1 MAPPVVPP
9 PNSSP
14 RLPPDVAFVFLFV
27 LDRYLNVPGAPTRH
41 RYPSFTPSSRS
52 FFVAALANFD
62 LVRRSRVASYEI
74 SVRCT
79 AHGRGQNC
87 EKPATNLCPFTGL
100 YRRWKSP
107 NELRADLFRGFFS
120 RPLKSNCG
128 IAAGLQHHLFYSI
141 VRCTT
146 PTKL

>member
-1 MAPPVVPP
+1 MAPPVIPP

-14 RLPPDVAFVFLFV
+14 RLPPDSSFAFFFV

-41 RYPSFTPSSRS
+41 RYPSFTPSSS
-52 FFVAALANFD
+52 SSFVAAPAKFI

-74 SVRCT
+74 SGRYT
-79 AHGRGQNC
+79 ARGRGQNC

-100 YRRWKSP
+100 YRRWKSS
-107 NELRADLFRGFFS
+107 NELRADLFRGFLS

-128 IAAGLQHHLFYSI
+128 IAAGLQRHLFYSI
-141 VRCTT
+141 ARCTT